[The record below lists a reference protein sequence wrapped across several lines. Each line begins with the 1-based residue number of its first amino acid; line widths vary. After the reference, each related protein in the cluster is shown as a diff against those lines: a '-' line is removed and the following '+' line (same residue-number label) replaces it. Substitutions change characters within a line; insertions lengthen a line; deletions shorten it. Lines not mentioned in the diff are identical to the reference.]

1 MWEPEEQRISFKSR
15 EQQQTQTNVFD
26 ICCFDMFWF
35 VRPTWETWW
44 RLIRQLK
51 I

>member
-26 ICCFDMFWF
+26 IFCFDMFWF
-35 VRPTWETWW
+35 VEPSCETWVK
-44 RLIRQLK
+44 LIRQLK